1 MKIVKT
7 SQQAKADK
15 AKEDAA
21 LDEILICPECGAEIG
36 RPWPLPIERV
46 NWRGRRTR
54 FFHRICKNCGCEW
67 ESDEF

>member
-1 MKIVKT
+1 MKIIKT

-21 LDEILICPECGAEIG
+21 VKEVLKCPECGQDMRLIG
-36 RPWPLPIERV
+36 RIKSITATHKLVYQTECPL
-46 NWRGRRTR
+46 
-54 FFHRICKNCGCEW
+54 CGCIW